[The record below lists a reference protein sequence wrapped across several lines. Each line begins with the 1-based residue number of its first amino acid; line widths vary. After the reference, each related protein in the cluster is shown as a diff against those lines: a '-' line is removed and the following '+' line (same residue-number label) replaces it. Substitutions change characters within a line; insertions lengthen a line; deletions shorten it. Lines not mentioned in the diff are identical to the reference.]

1 MEIIFYSTHCPKC
14 KVLEAKMKKAGLNYT
29 EVDDVNEMMRLG
41 LKSAPYLNVDGQMLD
56 FVAANKFLKGVDNGV
71 N

>member
-14 KVLEAKMKKAGLNYT
+14 RVLEAKMQKAGLTYT
-29 EVDDVNEMMRLG
+29 EVDDVDEMMRLG

-56 FVAANKFLKGVDNGV
+56 FAAANKFLKGVDNGV

>member
-14 KVLEAKMKKAGLNYT
+14 KVLELKMKKAGLNYT
-29 EVDDVNEMMRLG
+29 EVDDVDEMMKLG

-56 FVAANKFLKGVDNGV
+56 FAAANKFLKGVDNGI